1 MGCIKILDDLDKYI
15 YNELNDIEKRK
26 LELHLMECEECRKE
40 YKFRLDISECI
51 NEEVELPQNFHSDL
65 MSKIK
70 EIELENGNVVKLENS
85 KSKKRFSKWMPFAS
99 VAAVAVVVFTASQFP
114 INDLKD
120 KSSYEMASESPTD
133 MAPKIQ
139 SAPMTATDSISD
151 ESTKTFGVERNTA
164 VVQNQ
169 KIERKIIKD
178 YNLTLELMDFDLK
191 LITLEEE
198 SQKLGGYVESL
209 NVYPVE
215 EQGKAYKNGNIVFKI
230 PAENADIFIK
240 SIEKLG
246 NMAGKSSSVTDITDS
261 YYDSQSRLKNYES
274 QLARLR
280 ELYSKADTVEDMIKL
295 EQELTRVTS
304 DIELLKG
311 QLRSWDSQID
321 YSSVYLS
328 FIEVESTEIGIKN
341 IDNTLLSR
349 AKLGFVETTNTLLKF
364 IENLFIWIVSKSLY
378 LVGITIIAIFGVKKT
393 NKILLKRGKK
403 NEKNN

>member
-1 MGCIKILDDLDKYI
+1 MGCVKILDDLDKYI

-26 LELHLMECEECRKE
+26 LELHLMECEACRKE
-40 YKFRLDISECI
+40 YKFRLDISECM

-70 EIELENGNVVKLENS
+70 EVEIENGNVFKLEKL
-85 KSKKRFSKWMPFAS
+85 KSKKSFSKWMPFAS
-99 VAAVAVVVFTASQFP
+99 VAAVAVVIFTASQFQP
-114 INDLKD
+114 SDLKD
-120 KSSYEMASESPTD
+120 NNNYEMAAESPAD
-133 MAPKIQ
+133 MAPKME
-139 SAPMTATDSISD
+139 SASMTADSISD
-151 ESTKTFGVERNTA
+151 ENTKTFGIERTA
-164 VVQNQ
+164 EMIPNQ

-178 YNLTLELMDFDLK
+178 YNLTLELTSFDLK
-191 LITLEEE
+191 LITMEEE
-198 SQKLGGYVESL
+198 TQKLGGYVESL

-230 PAENADIFIK
+230 PAENADLFIQ

-246 NMAGKSSSVTDITDS
+246 NIAGKSSSVTDITDS
-261 YYDSQSRLKNYES
+261 YYDSQSRLENLES
-274 QLARLR
+274 QLERLR

-304 DIELLKG
+304 DVELLKG
-311 QLRSWDSQID
+311 QLRNWDSQIN

-328 FIEVESTEIGIKN
+328 FREVESTEIGIKN

-349 AKLGFVETTNTLLKF
+349 AKIGFVENMNSLLEF
-364 IENLFIWIVSKSLY
+364 IENLFIWLVSKSIY
-378 LVGITIIAIFGVKKT
+378 LIGIAIIAIVGVKKT